1 MIYQDTNTP
10 HCPPAL
16 FYTLVSSSSF
26 WLQVFQSWAIFWGI
40 QQFLSKILPGNWAK
54 AMGHYYPDRFRR
66 AASTCFQTFQASALY
81 LPGASRLVHLTLANS
96 YTFIAT
102 RFFSSPFHLFAVPCP
117 EDFHRASQA
126 LINSTLLEHQLSLPR
141 HLWFDLNYGFLS
153 QRILPH
159 PLQPSWAKPACW
171 GTHHLQHPH
180 SQSPLGPE
188 AVEIFS
194 ELCTTTSRLCNNHF
208 FLLRFLPSR

>member
-16 FYTLVSSSSF
+16 FYTLVSSNSF
-26 WLQVFQSWAIFWGI
+26 WLQVFQSWIDFGGI

-54 AMGHYYPDRFRR
+54 AMGHYYPDHFRR

-96 YTFIAT
+96 YTFI
-102 RFFSSPFHLFAVPCP
+102 
-117 EDFHRASQA
+117 
-126 LINSTLLEHQLSLPR
+126 
-141 HLWFDLNYGFLS
+141 
-153 QRILPH
+153 PH
-159 PLQPSWAKPACW
+159 PLQPSWAKPARW
-171 GTHHLQHPH
+171 GTHHLQHPY

-208 FLLRFLPSR
+208 FLLRFLPPRYPIL